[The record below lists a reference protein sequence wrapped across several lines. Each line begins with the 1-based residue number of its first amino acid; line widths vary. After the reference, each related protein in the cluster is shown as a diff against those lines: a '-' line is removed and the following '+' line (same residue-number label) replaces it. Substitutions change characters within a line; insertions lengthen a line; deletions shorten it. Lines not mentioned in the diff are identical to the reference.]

1 MNTKGN
7 FSPFYVSMAFLGAI
21 GFAGLFLLSP
31 RPSTASA
38 DQTPNLAGT
47 WKLNKDK
54 SDNPRQKM
62 QEAMASAGGGQSGG
76 GYGQGG
82 GYRQRGG
89 GGQAGPRGNMMD
101 EFTQLTIVQN
111 GSDIKITGVS
121 GRTLAVLPADTNAN
135 SNSGSNSNSDTN
147 SADQPAPPPPT
158 VHWQDNQLIAE
169 MEGRRGGK
177 TTRTYEL
184 SPDGKELYVTTRMEN
199 PRFSQPVTFRFVYDP
214 AKSN

>member
-1 MNTKGN
+1 MNTNAN
-7 FSPFYVSMAFLGAI
+7 FTRFSVPVTVLGALT
-21 GFAGLFLLSP
+21 FAGLLSFAP

-47 WKLNKDK
+47 WKLNTDK

-62 QEAMASAGGGQSGG
+62 QEAMANAGGGQS
-76 GYGQGG
+76 GG

-121 GRTLAVLPADTNAN
+121 GRTLAVLPADKNAN
-135 SNSGSNSNSDTN
+135 SNSGSNSNSDAN
-147 SADQPAPPPPT
+147 SADQPAPTPPA

>member
-7 FSPFYVSMAFLGAI
+7 FSRFSAAITFMGALT
-21 GFAGLFLLSP
+21 FAGLFLLAP

-38 DQTPNLAGT
+38 DQNQTPNLAGT

-62 QEAMASAGGGQSGG
+62 QEAMANAGGGQSGG

-82 GYRQRGG
+82 GYRERGG

-135 SNSGSNSNSDTN
+135 SNSGSSSDPN
-147 SADQPAPPPPT
+147 SADQPVPPAT
-158 VHWQDNQLIAE
+158 VHWQDNQLIAA

-199 PRFSQPVTFRFVYDP
+199 PRFSQPVTYRFVYDP
-214 AKSN
+214 VKSN